1 MWDGFKT
8 DDNELKLIKSIYYLL
23 NWDVDKY

>member
-8 DDNELKLIKSIYYLL
+8 DDNELKLIKLIYYLL